1 MEKEEIRQ
9 HLNQILSNIASV
21 QASVKNQTF
30 EDFRSNEQV
39 KESACSYLQE
49 IGQAAHELNNQTNEV
64 MDDSLALGQLSN
76 LRNARYNQ
84 EAEMAIQ
91 NIWTLITNDLAELGE
106 EIEQSEL
113 YSIH

>member
-9 HLNQILSNIASV
+9 HLNQIVSNIAAV
-21 QASVKNQTF
+21 QSSIKGQSYD
-30 EDFRSNEQV
+30 DFHTNEMV
-39 KESACSYLQE
+39 KESTYSYLQE
-49 IGQAAHELNNQTNEV
+49 IGQAAHELNEQTNEV
-64 MDDSLALGQLSN
+64 LEDSMALGQLSN

-84 EAEMAIQ
+84 EAELADQ
-91 NIWTLITNDLAELGE
+91 NVWALITNDLPELGE